1 MTEKL
6 LEAARQL
13 YATGIVV
20 LPALKAQKRP
30 VGAWKKWTKTTP
42 SFDEVFRPGLKFDA
56 ICVVCGAVSGGLEII
71 DFDQRAAKF
80 DEWSKLV
87 GDVSKFAVETTQSGG
102 KHLAFRSDC
111 CAGNQKLA
119 TNASGVTVETRGEGG
134 ICLIAPTDGY
144 RLVGGDWLDVPVVAP
159 GERDILLNA
168 ARSLNEVSLTGT
180 VPKTQKKVTTPQNAA
195 SSSLTG
201 NDTVADYLRG
211 APQIIRDALTRS
223 GWKFLRVEG
232 DYEYWQRP
240 NQQVDGKPG
249 GSFCPSTGNF
259 HCFSSNAAPLTVD
272 GNYTPLQLI
281 ATLEYCGNVS
291 AASRAYSRYK
301 PSTRISR
308 IDCFNPFDV
317 PEDGVRLAATSASDQ
332 REREPNPPRGSANPD
347 PTPARWPKELLECGG
362 LIQEFQDLANEH
374 AFLLQP
380 EGAFL
385 SAFATVSY
393 LIGRSVAISVKGNLT
408 TPNIYA
414 LFLAPSGTGKEAVRR
429 VGVKAAQIY
438 EPSESVP
445 ESFASVQALQN
456 IIARRKKILWLHDE
470 FGRDLKVMASDR
482 TNSNV
487 TNIITEVLKLY
498 TSADS
503 RAYLPKMVAQ
513 EAKGVKKP
521 TPVDRPSLTIFATGN
536 PREFFEA
543 ASEALLTNGYLARL
557 TTVVGRSEPEEREI
571 SYEEAREAKPFE
583 IYPALRA
590 RIEDWNLKERRTA
603 DGFELVD
610 YTSDA
615 YVALKSFGAEIA
627 EEKKNFVDAS
637 DGVQEFLSRL
647 IAKAWKY
654 ALIFTASRYGA
665 KVRLVVDDRQARLA
679 IALARYE
686 KDVFLSNLD
695 RYAASGQSRLG
706 REILDWALAIGGEF
720 SLQRFTRK
728 FQRKPRRD
736 REEALMTLIDGA
748 YVARVDVRD
757 TDGTIKNG
765 FRVLN

>member
-13 YATGIVV
+13 YAAGIVV

-30 VGAWKKWTKTTP
+30 VGAWKKWTKTAP

-56 ICVVCGAVSGGLEII
+56 ICVVCGSVSGGLEIL
-71 DFDQRAAKF
+71 DFDQKAAKF

-144 RLVGGDWLDVPVVAP
+144 KLVGGDWLNVPTLDAS
-159 GERDILLNA
+159 ERDRLLNA
-168 ARSLNEVSLTGT
+168 ARSLNESTASCPTDGENRTKRAEART
-180 VPKTQKKVTTPQNAA
+180 VRGDVAAKTT
-195 SSSLTG
+195 
-201 NDTVADYLRG
+201 ADFLRENL
-211 APQIIRDALTRS
+211 QLIRDALRRK
-223 GWKFLRVEG
+223 GWELLRVENE
-232 DYEYWQRP
+232 YEYWKRP
-240 NQQVDGKPG
+240 GQEKPDRPG
-249 GSFCPSTGNF
+249 GSLNVETGNF
-259 HCFSSNAAPLTVD
+259 HCFTSNAPPLATD
-272 GNYTPLQLI
+272 GNYTPLQLV
-281 ATLEYCGNVS
+281 AALEHGGDVS

-317 PEDGVRLAATSASDQ
+317 PEDGVRLDARNSAEG
-332 REREPNPPRGSANPD
+332 RTGENYGA
-347 PTPARWPKELLECGG
+347 ARWPKELLECGG

-408 TPNIYA
+408 TPNVYA
-414 LFLAPSGTGKEAVRR
+414 LFLAPSGTGKEALRR
-429 VGVKAAQIY
+429 IGVKAAQIY

-498 TSADS
+498 TSADA

-557 TTVVGRSEPEEREI
+557 TTVVGRSKPEEREI

-603 DGFELVD
+603 GGFELVD
-610 YTSDA
+610 YTRDA
-615 YVALKSFGAEIA
+615 YVALKDFGAEVA

-654 ALIFTASRYGA
+654 ALIFTASHYGA
-665 KVRLVVDDRQARLA
+665 RVRLVVDDRQARLA

-695 RYAASGQSRLG
+695 RYGVSGQSRLG
-706 REILDWALAIGGEF
+706 REILDWARAIGGEF

-748 YVARVDVRD
+748 YVARGDVRD

-765 FRVLN
+765 FRVL

>member
-1 MTEKL
+1 MQKKL

-30 VGAWKKWTKTTP
+30 VGAWKKWTKTAP

-119 TNASGVTVETRGEGG
+119 NNASGVTVETRGEGG

-144 RLVGGDWLDVPVVAP
+144 KLVGGDWLNVPTLDAS
-159 GERDILLNA
+159 ERDSLLNA
-168 ARSLNEVSLTGT
+168 ARSLNEVTLTT
-180 VPKTQKKVTTPQNAA
+180 SASRPQVPPTPTSGETT
-195 SSSLTG
+195 
-201 NDTVADYLRG
+201 ADFLR
-211 APQIIRDALTRS
+211 ANPQIVRDALTRS

-259 HCFSSNAAPLTVD
+259 HCFSSNASPLTVEK
-272 GNYTPLQLI
+272 NYTPLQLV
-281 ATLEYCGNVS
+281 ATLEYRGDVS

-317 PEDGVRLAATSASDQ
+317 PEDGVRLAATWASDQ

-408 TPNIYA
+408 TPNVYA

-590 RIEDWNLKERRTA
+590 RIEDWNLKERRTT

-615 YVALKSFGAEIA
+615 YVALKDFGVEVA

-665 KVRLVVDDRQARLA
+665 KVRLVVDDRQTRLA

-686 KDVFLSNLD
+686 KDVFLANLD

>member
-1 MTEKL
+1 MQKKL

-30 VGAWKKWTKTTP
+30 VGAWKKWTKTAP

-119 TNASGVTVETRGEGG
+119 NNASGVTVETRGEGG

-144 RLVGGDWLDVPVVAP
+144 KLVGGDWLNVPTLDAS
-159 GERDILLNA
+159 ERDSLLNA
-168 ARSLNEVSLTGT
+168 ARSLNEVTLTT
-180 VPKTQKKVTTPQNAA
+180 SASRPQVPPTPTSGETT
-195 SSSLTG
+195 
-201 NDTVADYLRG
+201 ADFLR
-211 APQIIRDALTRS
+211 ANPQIVRDALTRS

-259 HCFSSNAAPLTVD
+259 HCFSSNASPLTVEK
-272 GNYTPLQLI
+272 NYTPLQLV
-281 ATLEYCGNVS
+281 ATLEYRGDVS

-317 PEDGVRLAATSASDQ
+317 PEDGVRLAATWASDQ

-590 RIEDWNLKERRTA
+590 RIEDWNLKERRTT

-615 YVALKSFGAEIA
+615 YVALKDFGVEVA

-686 KDVFLSNLD
+686 KDVFLANLD

-757 TDGTIKNG
+757 TDGTIKKG

>member
-1 MTEKL
+1 MQKKL

-30 VGAWKKWTKTTP
+30 VGAWKKWTKTAP

-119 TNASGVTVETRGEGG
+119 NNASGVTVETRGEGG

-144 RLVGGDWLDVPVVAP
+144 KLVGGDWLNVPTLDAS
-159 GERDILLNA
+159 ERDSLLNA
-168 ARSLNEVSLTGT
+168 ARSLNEVTLTT
-180 VPKTQKKVTTPQNAA
+180 SASRPQVPPTQPSGETT
-195 SSSLTG
+195 
-201 NDTVADYLRG
+201 ADFLR
-211 APQIIRDALTRS
+211 ANPQIVRDALTRS

-259 HCFSSNAAPLTVD
+259 HCFSSNASPLTVEK
-272 GNYTPLQLI
+272 NYTPLQLV
-281 ATLEYCGNVS
+281 ATLEYRGDVS

-317 PEDGVRLAATSASDQ
+317 PEDGVRLAATWASDQ

-408 TPNIYA
+408 TPNVYA

-590 RIEDWNLKERRTA
+590 RIEDWNLKERRTT

-615 YVALKSFGAEIA
+615 YVALKDFGVEVA

-686 KDVFLSNLD
+686 KDVFLANLD

>member
-1 MTEKL
+1 MTENL
-6 LEAARQL
+6 IEAARQL

-30 VGAWKKWTKTTP
+30 VGAWKKWTKTAP

-56 ICVVCGAVSGGLEII
+56 ICVVCGAVSGGLEIL
-71 DFDQRAAKF
+71 DFDQKAAKF

-144 RLVGGDWLDVPVVAP
+144 KLVGGDWLNVPTLDAS
-159 GERDILLNA
+159 ERDRLLNA
-168 ARSLNEVSLTGT
+168 ARSLNESTASRPTDGENRTKRAEAQIVRGD
-180 VPKTQKKVTTPQNAA
+180 VAAETT
-195 SSSLTG
+195 
-201 NDTVADYLRG
+201 ADFLRENL
-211 APQIIRDALTRS
+211 QLIRDALRRK
-223 GWKFLRVEG
+223 GWELLRVENE
-232 DYEYWQRP
+232 YEYWKRP
-240 NQQVDGKPG
+240 GQEKPDRPG
-249 GSFCPSTGNF
+249 GSLNVETGNF
-259 HCFSSNAAPLTVD
+259 HCFTSNAPPLATD
-272 GNYTPLQLI
+272 GNYTPLQLV
-281 ATLEYCGNVS
+281 AALEHGGDVS

-317 PEDGVRLAATSASDQ
+317 PEDGVRLDARNSAEGRTGENYGGAT
-332 REREPNPPRGSANPD
+332 
-347 PTPARWPKELLECGG
+347 WPKELLECGG

-408 TPNIYA
+408 TPNVYA

-429 VGVKAAQIY
+429 IGVKAAQIY
-438 EPSESVP
+438 EPSESIP

-590 RIEDWNLKERRTA
+590 RIEDWNLKERRTTG
-603 DGFELVD
+603 GFELVD
-610 YTSDA
+610 YTRDA
-615 YVALKSFGAEIA
+615 YVALKDFGAEVA

-686 KDVFLSNLD
+686 KDVFLSNID
-695 RYAASGQSRLG
+695 RYGASGHSRLG

-765 FRVLN
+765 FRVL

>member
-30 VGAWKKWTKTTP
+30 VGAWKKWTKTAP

-71 DFDQRAAKF
+71 DFDQKAAKF

-119 TNASGVTVETRGEGG
+119 NNASGVTVETRGEGG

-144 RLVGGDWLDVPVVAP
+144 KLVGGDWLNVPTLDAS
-159 GERDILLNA
+159 ERDSLLNA
-168 ARSLNEVSLTGT
+168 ARSLNEVTLTT
-180 VPKTQKKVTTPQNAA
+180 SASRPQVPPTPTSGETT
-195 SSSLTG
+195 
-201 NDTVADYLRG
+201 ADFLR
-211 APQIIRDALTRS
+211 ANPQIVRDALTRS

-259 HCFSSNAAPLTVD
+259 HCFSSNASPLTVEK
-272 GNYTPLQLI
+272 NYTPLQLV
-281 ATLEYCGNVS
+281 ATLEYRGDVS

-317 PEDGVRLAATSASDQ
+317 PEDGVRLAATWASDQ

-408 TPNIYA
+408 TPNVYA

-590 RIEDWNLKERRTA
+590 RIEDWNLKERRTT

-615 YVALKSFGAEIA
+615 YVALKDFGVEVA

-686 KDVFLSNLD
+686 KDVFLANLD

>member
-13 YATGIVV
+13 YATGLVV

-30 VGAWKKWTKTTP
+30 VGAWKKWTKTAP
-42 SFDEVFRPGLKFDA
+42 SFDEVFRPNVKFDA
-56 ICVVCGAVSGGLEII
+56 ICVVCGAVSGGLEIL

-80 DEWSKLV
+80 DEFV
-87 GDVSKFAVETTQSGG
+87 RVFGDVSKFPVETSQSGG
-102 KHLAFRSDC
+102 RHLAFRSDSC
-111 CAGNQKLA
+111 GRNQKLA
-119 TNASGVTVETRGEGG
+119 SDAGGNVWIETRGEGG

-144 RLVGGDWLDVPVVAP
+144 KLVGGDWLNVPTLDAS
-159 GERDILLNA
+159 ERDRLLNA
-168 ARSLNEVSLTGT
+168 ARSLNEVLLTGT
-180 VPKTQKKVTTPQNAA
+180 VPKTQKTAPAPQNAA
-195 SSSLTG
+195 SSYLTG
-201 NDTVADYLRG
+201 ETTADFLRENL
-211 APQIIRDALTRS
+211 QLIRDALGRK
-223 GWKFLRVEG
+223 GWELLRVENE
-232 DYEYWQRP
+232 YEYWKRP
-240 NQQVDGKPG
+240 GQEKSDRPG
-249 GSFCPSTGNF
+249 GSLNVETGNF
-259 HCFSSNAAPLTVD
+259 HCFTSNAPPLATD
-272 GNYTPLQLI
+272 GNYTPLQLV
-281 ATLEYCGNVS
+281 ATLEHGGDVS

-308 IDCFNPFDV
+308 IDCFNPYDV
-317 PEDGVRLAATSASDQ
+317 PEPQTDRQKMETQVPKCDATQ
-332 REREPNPPRGSANPD
+332 FPRE
-347 PTPARWPKELLECGG
+347 LFECGG

-408 TPNIYA
+408 TPNVYA

-429 VGVKAAQIY
+429 IGVKAAQIY
-438 EPSESVP
+438 EPSECVP

-590 RIEDWNLKERRTA
+590 RIEDWNLKERRTT

-615 YVALKSFGAEIA
+615 YVALKDFGAEVA
-627 EEKKNFVDAS
+627 EEKKNFVDVS

-686 KDVFLSNLD
+686 KDVFLANLD

-706 REILDWALAIGGEF
+706 REILDWATAIGGEF

-757 TDGTIKNG
+757 SDGTVKNG
-765 FRVLN
+765 FRVL

>member
-1 MTEKL
+1 MQKKL

-30 VGAWKKWTKTTP
+30 VGAWKKWTKTAP

-71 DFDQRAAKF
+71 DFDQKAAKF

-119 TNASGVTVETRGEGG
+119 NNASGVTVETRGEGG

-144 RLVGGDWLDVPVVAP
+144 KLVGGDWLNVPTLDAS
-159 GERDILLNA
+159 ERDSLLNA
-168 ARSLNEVSLTGT
+168 ARSLNEVTLTT
-180 VPKTQKKVTTPQNAA
+180 SASRPQVPPTPTSGETT
-195 SSSLTG
+195 
-201 NDTVADYLRG
+201 ADFLR
-211 APQIIRDALTRS
+211 ANPQIVRDALTRS

-259 HCFSSNAAPLTVD
+259 HCFSSNASPLTVEK
-272 GNYTPLQLI
+272 NYTPLQLV
-281 ATLEYCGNVS
+281 ATLEYRGDVS

-317 PEDGVRLAATSASDQ
+317 PEDGVRLAATWASDQ

-408 TPNIYA
+408 TPNVYA

-590 RIEDWNLKERRTA
+590 RIEDWNLKERRTT

-615 YVALKSFGAEIA
+615 YVALKDFGVEVA

-654 ALIFTASRYGA
+654 ALIFTASS
-665 KVRLVVDDRQARLA
+665 VVGVVASPMSITSKPHPSSVPHTTLRTISPEMRASRPTTMVGR
-679 IALARYE
+679 ALAE
-686 KDVFLSNLD
+686 
-695 RYAASGQSRLG
+695 
-706 REILDWALAIGGEF
+706 
-720 SLQRFTRK
+720 
-728 FQRKPRRD
+728 
-736 REEALMTLIDGA
+736 LMQA
-748 YVARVDVRD
+748 VS
-757 TDGTIKNG
+757 
-765 FRVLN
+765 

>member
-1 MTEKL
+1 MQKKL

-30 VGAWKKWTKTTP
+30 VGAWKKWTKTAP

-119 TNASGVTVETRGEGG
+119 NNASGVTVETRGEGG

-144 RLVGGDWLDVPVVAP
+144 KLVGGDWLNVPTLDAS
-159 GERDILLNA
+159 ERDSLLNA
-168 ARSLNEVSLTGT
+168 ARSLNEVTLTT
-180 VPKTQKKVTTPQNAA
+180 SASRPQVPPTPTSGETT
-195 SSSLTG
+195 
-201 NDTVADYLRG
+201 ADFLR
-211 APQIIRDALTRS
+211 ANPQIVRDALTRS

-259 HCFSSNAAPLTVD
+259 HCFSSNASPLTVEK
-272 GNYTPLQLI
+272 NYTPLQLV
-281 ATLEYCGNVS
+281 ATLEYRGDVS

-317 PEDGVRLAATSASDQ
+317 PEDGVRLAATWASDQ

-408 TPNIYA
+408 TPNVYA

-590 RIEDWNLKERRTA
+590 RIEDWNLKERRTT

-615 YVALKSFGAEIA
+615 YVALKDFGVEVA

-686 KDVFLSNLD
+686 KDVFLANLD

>member
-30 VGAWKKWTKTTP
+30 VGAWKKWTKTAP

-71 DFDQRAAKF
+71 DFDQKAAKF

-119 TNASGVTVETRGEGG
+119 NNASGVTVETRGEGG

-144 RLVGGDWLDVPVVAP
+144 KLVGGDWLNVPTLDAS
-159 GERDILLNA
+159 ERDSLLNA
-168 ARSLNEVSLTGT
+168 ARSLNEVTLTT
-180 VPKTQKKVTTPQNAA
+180 SASRPQVPPTPTSGETT
-195 SSSLTG
+195 
-201 NDTVADYLRG
+201 ADFLR
-211 APQIIRDALTRS
+211 ANPQIVRDALTRS

-249 GSFCPSTGNF
+249 GSFCHSTGNF
-259 HCFSSNAAPLTVD
+259 HCFSSNASPLTVEK
-272 GNYTPLQLI
+272 NYTPLQLV
-281 ATLEYCGNVS
+281 ATLEYRGDVS

-317 PEDGVRLAATSASDQ
+317 PEDGVRLAATWASDQ

-408 TPNIYA
+408 TPNVYA

-590 RIEDWNLKERRTA
+590 RIEDWNLKERRTT

-615 YVALKSFGAEIA
+615 YVALKDFGVEVA

-686 KDVFLSNLD
+686 KDVFLANLD